1 MLSWR
6 SKRPSSPPRPQQSG
20 RTHSAS
26 WRAEADDE
34 FRCACQGC
42 CVTRPSRRAPSL
54 PPFRAGPW
62 VLPGPASLTCRR
74 SPAARPA
81 SLTDRSRAVPRPG
94 RRTHQGHGER
104 LLQVPAELLAL
115 GPRAGREGPG
125 MLPLSTGG
133 FCVRVP
139 RSHHP
144 PLGPRQVSAPN
155 PVSPQLCCKLPA
167 ESRKRVPL
175 PCLLPSLPGL
185 PCDPRSLPV
194 LR

>member
-1 MLSWR
+1 MNSGVHVRVAVSLGPLGAPLPC
-6 SKRPSSPPRPQQSG
+6 RPSAPALG
-20 RTHSAS
+20 FF
-26 WRAEADDE
+26 RA
-34 FRCACQGC
+34 R
-42 CVTRPSRRAPSL
+42 RPSPAGALQQP
-54 PPFRAGPW
+54 AGP
-62 VLPGPASLTCRR
+62 RR
-74 SPAARPA
+74 
-81 SLTDRSRAVPRPG
+81 LTDLARCPGTG

-144 PLGPRQVSAPN
+144 PLGPKQVSAPS
-155 PVSPQLCCKLPA
+155 PVSPQLCCRLPA
-167 ESRKRVPL
+167 ESRKRVSL
-175 PCLLPSLPGL
+175 PCPLPSLPGL

>member
-1 MLSWR
+1 MLC
-6 SKRPSSPPRPQQSG
+6 
-20 RTHSAS
+20 HSARS
-26 WRAEADDE
+26 A
-34 FRCACQGC
+34 
-42 CVTRPSRRAPSL
+42 RPFPAAL
-54 PPFRAGPW
+54 PHRPLGSSGPGVPHFAGALQPPAGP
-62 VLPGPASLTCRR
+62 RR
-74 SPAARPA
+74 
-81 SLTDRSRAVPRPG
+81 LTDLARCPGPG

-144 PLGPRQVSAPN
+144 PLGPKQVSAPS
-155 PVSPQLCCKLPA
+155 PVSPQLCCRLPA

-175 PCLLPSLPGL
+175 PSSLSSWPSLRSAL
-185 PCDPRSLPV
+185 PPSSEITGSLGTPCKKPV
-194 LR
+194 RFMWKEC

>member
-1 MLSWR
+1 MNLAKIKGHISSKTCRINSFFLLVVAYLFFNHFEGQEQLSVAR
-6 SKRPSSPPRPQQSG
+6 RPSPAGALQQ
-20 RTHSAS
+20 
-26 WRAEADDE
+26 
-34 FRCACQGC
+34 
-42 CVTRPSRRAPSL
+42 P
-54 PPFRAGPW
+54 AGP
-62 VLPGPASLTCRR
+62 RR
-74 SPAARPA
+74 
-81 SLTDRSRAVPRPG
+81 LTDLARCPGTG

-144 PLGPRQVSAPN
+144 PLGPKQVSAPS
-155 PVSPQLCCKLPA
+155 PVSPQLCCRLPA
-167 ESRKRVPL
+167 ESRKRVSL
-175 PCLLPSLPGL
+175 PCPLPSLPGL